1 MMIQNMKREGNVE
14 SESFDSILPSVSN
27 SRRSEERSWLEMRI
41 KVTYVLS
48 FVDILFA
55 AELGNILVIEKCEG
69 VLMTASHHQGY
80 RFVLHYPNLEL
91 NLSEYYGY

>member
-1 MMIQNMKREGNVE
+1 
-14 SESFDSILPSVSN
+14 
-27 SRRSEERSWLEMRI
+27 MRI
-41 KVTYVLS
+41 EVTYVLS

-91 NLSEYYGY
+91 NLSEYYGYLTNRIICVTTLHETLNSI

>member
-1 MMIQNMKREGNVE
+1 
-14 SESFDSILPSVSN
+14 
-27 SRRSEERSWLEMRI
+27 MRTE
-41 KVTYVLS
+41 VTYVLS

-91 NLSEYYGY
+91 NLSEYYGHYTNRIICVTTLHEPLNSI